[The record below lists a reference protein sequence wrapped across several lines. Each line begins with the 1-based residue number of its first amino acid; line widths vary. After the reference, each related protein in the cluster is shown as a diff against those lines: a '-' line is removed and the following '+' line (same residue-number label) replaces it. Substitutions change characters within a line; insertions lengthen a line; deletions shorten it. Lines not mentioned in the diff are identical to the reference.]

1 MGQRARLPG
10 IHKNPFT
17 RPRKIGGA
25 ARAIDQKESARKIWR
40 FDPDLVI
47 EDTELA
53 GRRGRPIM
61 RCGADQIGRKLLR
74 LRRRVST
81 AKGADDAEQAKP

>member
-1 MGQRARLPG
+1 LPG

-25 ARAIDQKESARKIWR
+25 ARAIDQKEPVWKVWR

-53 GRRGRPIM
+53 GGRGRPIM
-61 RCGADQIGRKLLR
+61 RSGTDEIGRKLLR
-74 LRRRVST
+74 LRGRGST
-81 AKGADDAEQAKP
+81 AKGAYDAKQAQP